1 MSWNEQDT
9 EGKNPPDLLEIISSM
24 KKKIKDSLKVKN
36 KPSILDDSGEMNP
49 EISHTCSKKERKYFV
64 ELFLK
69 CKTCNKVLKK
79 KTITNPYKIAALLVV
94 VSYGASNFIDYAITD
109 NRYPLSVEYEVMEAC
124 ASSYSKPLSYSGFSS
139 KKKICLCALEDT
151 MNEISY
157 IRFKADEKGFL
168 KAFEENA
175 KGCK

>member
-1 MSWNEQDT
+1 MSWNKQGTGEN
-9 EGKNPPDLLEIISSM
+9 GPPDLLDIIYSM
-24 KKKIKDSLKVKN
+24 RKKIKDSLKAK
-36 KPSILDDSGEMNP
+36 KKSPTLHDSGEINP
-49 EISHTCSKKERKYFV
+49 EIDHACSKKERKYFL
-64 ELFLK
+64 EIFLK
-69 CKTCNKVLKK
+69 CKACDKVLKK
-79 KTITNPYKIAALLVV
+79 QTITNPYKIAALLVV

-124 ASSYSKPLSYSGFSS
+124 TSSYSKPLSYGGFSS

-157 IRFKADEKGFL
+157 IRFKSDEKVFL
-168 KAFEENA
+168 TAFEENA